1 MLRLV
6 LTDPQT
12 GSDARFF
19 QLLRDFLAAHR
30 GTAASTEDLIDF
42 AQRYHTPASDL
53 DKNGKLDWFF
63 REWVYSTGLPEY
75 QLKISVRRLGPGS
88 YQVQGT
94 ISQVDAP
101 SGFEMLVPVI
111 VASPRRLRELD
122 SKRFL
127 VPVSSSSG
135 HFHLTTATPRER
147 VTIDQDAILAIV
159 H

>member
-1 MLRLV
+1 MGV
-6 LTDPQT
+6 FD
-12 GSDARFF
+12 
-19 QLLRDFLAAHR
+19 
-30 GTAASTEDLIDF
+30 GTA
-42 AQRYHTPASDL
+42 
-53 DKNGKLDWFF
+53 
-63 REWVYSTGLPEY
+63 EY
-75 QLKISVRRLGPGS
+75 QLKTSVRRLGPGS
-88 YQVQGT
+88 YQVEGT

-111 VASPRRLRELD
+111 VAYRPRRLREPD

-135 HFHLTTATPRER
+135 HFHFTITTATPPER